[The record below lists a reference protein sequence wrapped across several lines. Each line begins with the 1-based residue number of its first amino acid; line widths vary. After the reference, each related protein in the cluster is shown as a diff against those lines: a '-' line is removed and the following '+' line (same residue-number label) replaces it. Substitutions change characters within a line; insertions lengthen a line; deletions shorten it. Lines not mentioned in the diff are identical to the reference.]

1 MADTP
6 GIETRMDAA
15 SFMAWYDLQPDGPR
29 YELLN
34 GRAYEMQRECVGHAR
49 VKGACYAALV
59 RAAAAR
65 GLPCEV
71 FADGMAVRLDNTT
84 IFQPDVTVRCG
95 PRLPG
100 ETALILDPA
109 IVVEVLSTTIQP
121 IDVFRKFNGYFRN
134 PGMVHYLIV
143 NSVDGG
149 LVHHRRAPD
158 GRIESAHRASG
169 VLELDPPGLSLD
181 LDELFGADAA
191 EK

>member
-100 ETALILDPA
+100 ETALILDPE
-109 IVVEVLSTTIQP
+109 IVVEVLSAIIQP
-121 IDVFRKFNGYFRN
+121 VDVFRKFDGYFRN
-134 PGMVHYLIV
+134 PNITHYVII
-143 NSVDGG
+143 NSIDGN
-149 LVHHRRAPD
+149 LVHHRRTA
-158 GRIESAHRASG
+158 GGHIESTHFDTG
-169 VLELDPPGLSLD
+169 LLLLDPLGLSLD
-181 LDELFGADAA
+181 LA
-191 EK
+191 EMFERVAY